1 MRSETTHWLA
11 IDDGR
16 LAGAELWINL
26 ARRLPHPYDAA
37 PLFLAGWHA
46 YREGNGALAGIA
58 ADLARISRPAVIGLL
73 RCCARRWPMGST
85 HASCPKLR
93 DLPPGGHKVG

>member
-1 MRSETTHWLA
+1 MA

-16 LAGAELWINL
+16 LDGAELWIDL

-46 YREGNGALAGIA
+46 YRQGNGALAGIA
-58 ADLARISRPAVIGLL
+58 ADLAQTADPGYRAAALL
-73 RCCARRWPMGST
+73 RQTLAYGLNPREL
-85 HASCPKLR
+85 PKLR
-93 DLPPGGHKVG
+93 DLPPGGHDVD